1 LKWRLACALS
11 QAIGF
16 IAVVMLALVLMSGT
30 IRSYIPV
37 LIDRQVA
44 RAWPF
49 TYVVVGDSL
58 AAECPWKW
66 AFGLSPVAVANLA
79 AAGADLRRITRQIE
93 LAHDLRPQIMLISG
107 GINDLINYE
116 APLDEI
122 RYDFTLLLRR
132 LGKEQ
137 KSVVTLIPY
146 ISDRNFTDRITA
158 ANNVIAELSLQRGI
172 PVVDI
177 NPSLS
182 VDGVR
187 RPEMTTDGIHLSVLA
202 CRSWI
207 AAVKSRLI
215 ATNRPAP
222 Q

>member
-1 LKWRLACALS
+1 
-11 QAIGF
+11 
-16 IAVVMLALVLMSGT
+16 
-30 IRSYIPV
+30 
-37 LIDRQVA
+37 
-44 RAWPF
+44 
-49 TYVVVGDSL
+49 
-58 AAECPWKW
+58 
-66 AFGLSPVAVANLA
+66 
-79 AAGADLRRITRQIE
+79 
-93 LAHDLRPQIMLISG
+93 MLISG

-122 RYDFTLLLRR
+122 RYDFALLLRR
-132 LGKEQ
+132 LGKEH

-207 AAVKSRLI
+207 AAVKSRLA
-215 ATNRPAP
+215 ATNGPAP